1 MLNCLKDIQEGKHT
15 IGGATLTL
23 AVVAVVIAG
32 QERGIDVDGVGDR
45 LAKTVSRERHDG
57 N

>member
-1 MLNCLKDIQEGKHT
+1 LKDIQEGKHT